1 MLKQQML
8 FNSCCCE
15 YIIASCPW
23 LTALQVL
30 GTFITEFGQGR
41 QRCNRLF
48 ASRASAQAVADQL
61 VAVACHYGFEG
72 WLVNI
77 ENSLSSDQVQVMLHF
92 VGYLRAR
99 MKAACSH
106 GVVVW

>member
-1 MLKQQML
+1 MSLQKHATQ
-8 FNSCCCE
+8 
-15 YIIASCPW
+15 P
-23 LTALQVL
+23 LQVL

-48 ASRASAQAVADQL
+48 SSNASAEAVADQL
-61 VAVACHYGFEG
+61 VAVAAHYGFEG

-77 ENSLSSDQVQVMLHF
+77 ENPLTLEQVAVMKHF

-99 MKAACSH
+99 MRAASQH
-106 GVVVW
+106 GTVIW